1 MRERVILVVALGVMV
16 AAIAA
21 AIASILNDPRDG
33 SWFAYAPN
41 TAVAFDGP
49 EPSDWPTVRTAL
61 IWIVAA
67 VAWAAP
73 SLWLLRPPRGD

>member
-1 MRERVILVVALGVMV
+1 MRERVVVVVAFGVIV

-21 AIASILNDPRDG
+21 AVAAVLNDPRDA

-49 EPSDWPTVRTAL
+49 EPSDWPTVRTASS
-61 IWIVAA
+61 AA
-67 VAWAAP
+67 
-73 SLWLLRPPRGD
+73 S